1 MSLILCAALID
12 QNGLTPLLDRL
23 KSLGGWPVLDGDKW
37 QNKKFDWIQAI
48 YIRRGLGYSVQSFFV
63 LSVNM
68 DFKNNSKYILSV
80 CFYSKTHYDNEIK
93 TIVT

>member
-37 QNKKFDWIQAI
+37 QDTKFDWIQAI
-48 YIRRGLGYSVQSFFV
+48 YIRRNLGYSVNSFIV
-63 LSVNM
+63 LSV
-68 DFKNNSKYILSV
+68 DADVKNNSKYVLGV
-80 CFYSKTHYDNEIK
+80 CFYSKTHYDNGMK
-93 TIVT
+93 TILT